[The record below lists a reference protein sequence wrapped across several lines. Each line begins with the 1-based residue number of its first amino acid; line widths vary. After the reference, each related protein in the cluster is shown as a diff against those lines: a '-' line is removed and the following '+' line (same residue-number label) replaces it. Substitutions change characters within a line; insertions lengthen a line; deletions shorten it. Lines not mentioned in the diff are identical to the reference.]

1 MLYGE
6 VLKTQKHGAIKIS
19 LLKMARKSN
28 GTNGAVASSSMMES
42 PFMMDDDES
51 NPYAAPKHVT
61 INEEE
66 IARIQEIFKPF
77 DDTGKGKA
85 PIDDFPTIM
94 RLLNFNLPEG

>member
-1 MLYGE
+1 
-6 VLKTQKHGAIKIS
+6 
-19 LLKMARKSN
+19 MAARRSN
-28 GTNGAVASSSMMES
+28 GTTGLTTISAQES
-42 PFMMDDDES
+42 PFILDDDES
-51 NPYAAPKHVT
+51 NPYAAPKHVN

-94 RLLNFNLPEG
+94 RLLNFNLTEV

>member
-1 MLYGE
+1 MNNN
-6 VLKTQKHGAIKIS
+6 I
-19 LLKMARKSN
+19 KMARRSN
-28 GTNGAVASSSMMES
+28 GTNAAMASSTIMDS
-42 PFMMDDDES
+42 PFMVDDDES
-51 NPYAAPKHVT
+51 NPYAAPKHVN

-66 IARIQEIFKPF
+66 VARIQEIFKPF